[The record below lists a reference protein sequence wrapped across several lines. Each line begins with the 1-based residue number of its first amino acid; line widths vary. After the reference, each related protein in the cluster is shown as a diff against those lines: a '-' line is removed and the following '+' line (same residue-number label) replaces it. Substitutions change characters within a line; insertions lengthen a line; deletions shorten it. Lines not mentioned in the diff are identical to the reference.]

1 MERIDEACH
10 YREKFGQKNVV
21 QVVLTLGTGIFL
33 FEITAVKLL
42 CKGSI
47 VRSGKKIITTG
58 KNTTF
63 FKDANKKYGKI
74 S

>member
-1 MERIDEACH
+1 MERIDEACY

-21 QVVLTLGTGIFL
+21 QVVPTSGTGSFL
-33 FEITAVKLL
+33 FEITARNLL

-47 VRSGKKIITTG
+47 VRSGKKIIKTG

-63 FKDANKKYGKI
+63 FKDANKEYGKI